1 MVEEMASC
9 WDDPVSNNLDYAQI
23 FSRQTKQS
31 YATCFIFITLILSL
45 LAHLKQIVIDF
56 YIWCQCKGIT
66 IYIATEVNLQHKI
79 CFNSQ
84 NVFYKKIFIMTF
96 FYF

>member
-31 YATCFIFITLILSL
+31 YATCYIFTTLLLLL
-45 LAHLKQIVIDF
+45 LAH
-56 YIWCQCKGIT
+56 
-66 IYIATEVNLQHKI
+66 
-79 CFNSQ
+79 
-84 NVFYKKIFIMTF
+84 
-96 FYF
+96 